1 MPTSIL
7 LCLGRVDG
15 LGLEW
20 PPKPARE
27 VLVSADL
34 ESEGII
40 LKREL

>member
-7 LCLGRVDG
+7 LCLMRVEG

-20 PPKPARE
+20 PLTTARE

-34 ESEGII
+34 DSEGII
-40 LKREL
+40 LKRGL